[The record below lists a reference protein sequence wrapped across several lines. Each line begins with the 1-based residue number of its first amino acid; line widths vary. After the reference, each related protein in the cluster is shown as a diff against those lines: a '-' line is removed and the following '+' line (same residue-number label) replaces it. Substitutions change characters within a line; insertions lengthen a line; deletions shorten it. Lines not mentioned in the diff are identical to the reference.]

1 MASSSGRKSGR
12 FQPARQTLRNAS
24 NIPIAS
30 AVTDV
35 TGVFS
40 FPGLAA
46 GTYTLT
52 ATPPAG
58 LTNTNAI
65 PGMGGIRLSA
75 AAIQVTTTAGATS
88 YPSQLFLAGP

>member
-1 MASSSGRKSGR
+1 MVI
-12 FQPARQTLRNAS
+12 TLRNAS

-30 AVTDV
+30 VVTDS
-35 TGVFS
+35 TGAFS
-40 FPGLAA
+40 FPGLAS
-46 GTYTLT
+46 GSYTLT

-65 PGMGGIRLSA
+65 PGQGGVRLSA
-75 AAIQVTTTAGATS
+75 STISITTSAGTTS